1 MWLILLCAVYFGSF
15 CSNSVNIQNF
25 SWLMSLI
32 SSKKEIKK
40 YVKTLQNTYRPKN
53 QTSKL

>member
-15 CSNSVNIQNF
+15 CSNSASIQNV

>member
-15 CSNSVNIQNF
+15 CSNSANIQNV

>member
-15 CSNSVNIQNF
+15 CSNSASIQNF